1 MEKQITCPHCQTK
14 IEFKKDKKGRIIGAI
29 AAGGIGYGLA
39 SGLGIAGAIAGAT
52 VAIPATIVGVIALAL
67 IGNKFGKDY
76 DNNQP
81 ICPNC
86 SEKLVL

>member
-14 IEFKKDKKGRIIGAI
+14 IEFKKDKKGRIVGTIV
-29 AAGGIGYGLA
+29 GGSIGYGLA

-52 VAIPATIVGVIALAL
+52 VAIPAALIGIITLAL

-81 ICPNC
+81 KCPKCNG
-86 SEKLVL
+86 KLVL